1 MQKLF
6 LLVIIFSSMAFL
18 TEAQRN
24 SFGISTGTGN
34 GFIARQALD
43 GAPGLELNRSFSI
56 GMQYS
61 RVFNDT
67 YTFETGL
74 TGYRNQISVTPAFN
88 PGVDMTPVNNE
99 IQLLYMPL
107 FLKVNFS
114 KYFFVHGG
122 FLADIDISSNS
133 YISSQTGLGAGL
145 GVGIEFSI
153 MKKIMI
159 SVNPY
164 MNLHGMIVTN
174 KENYMER
181 IVDSGIKIGIRT
193 K

>member
-6 LLVIIFSSMAFL
+6 LLVVLFSSISML

-24 SFGISTGTGN
+24 SFGLTLGTGK
-34 GFIARQALD
+34 GFIAQQALE
-43 GAPGLELNRSFSI
+43 GAPGLELNQSFSI
-56 GMQYS
+56 GIQYN
-61 RVFNDT
+61 RIFNDR

-74 TGYRNQISVTPAFN
+74 TGYKNQISVTPAFY
-88 PGVDMTPVNNE
+88 PGADMTPVNYE
-99 IQLLYMPL
+99 IQLVYVPL

-114 KYFFVHGG
+114 KYFFMHGG
-122 FLADIDISSNS
+122 FLADIDLSDNS

-153 MKKIMI
+153 SKKIMMQ
-159 SVNPY
+159 VNPY
-164 MNLHGMIVTN
+164 MNLHGMILTN
-174 KENYMER
+174 KENYPER